1 MGSTNSRRVKR
12 KQNIESLAYVD
23 PSSSAP
29 VSMHDTESVPIY
41 PFALFWKLKSEGHPN
56 SLTLKEL
63 LHMREYAENAHSAY
77 QTVLIALVSRKERM

>member
-1 MGSTNSRRVKR
+1 MFAAIGKEKNTSYKEKWLMLGSTNSRRVKR

-41 PFALFWKLKSEGHPN
+41 PFALFWKLKS
-56 SLTLKEL
+56 
-63 LHMREYAENAHSAY
+63 
-77 QTVLIALVSRKERM
+77 